1 MKALI
6 DGDIV
11 AYRCSAS
18 CMPTKAKPVEE
29 PLEEALTR
37 VDFLM
42 ARILEETSADEHLVA
57 IGGDGNYRN
66 SIYPAYKANRV
77 GKPRP
82 THLATCKNYIQEK
95 WNTQVTVGIEAD
107 DLLGI
112 EQADDTVI
120 CSIDK
125 DLLQIPGKHYNFVKQ
140 QHYYVDELSGLR
152 SFYKQIIT
160 GDASDNVPG
169 FDGAL
174 RTTTPQFVQ
183 TLLEPLDL
191 CFDEDEMY
199 RYVRDLYGDTWSWSE
214 DWETKL
220 HTNAK
225 LLFIQRKERKMWEP
239 PFLGQME
246 ENTASS

>member
-1 MKALI
+1 MKAFI

-18 CMPTKAKPVEE
+18 CMPTKAKPQEESLEDALSRVE
-29 PLEEALTR
+29 
-37 VDFLM
+37 FLM
-42 ARILEETSADEHLVA
+42 SRIKEETHTESCLVA
-57 IGGDGNYRN
+57 IGGVGNYRN
-66 SIYPAYKANRV
+66 TIYPPYKANRI
-77 GKPRP
+77 GKKRP
-82 THLATCKNYIQEK
+82 THLEACKKFLQDNY
-95 WNTQVTVGIEAD
+95 NTQVTCGIEAD

-112 EQADDTVI
+112 EQTDDTVI

-140 QHYYVDELSGLR
+140 EWKDVDELSGLR

-174 RTTTPQFVQ
+174 RTTTPLFVLG
-183 TLLEPLDL
+183 LLEPLDSYL
-191 CFDEDEMY
+191 TEYEMY
-199 RYVRDLYGDTWSWSE
+199 RYVRDVYSDAWALTE
-214 DWETKL
+214 DWESKL
-220 HTNAK
+220 HINAK

-239 PFLGQME
+239 PDLGLLD
-246 ENTASS
+246 ENIAS